1 MRTVRVALA
10 LVMFTTATAGA
21 QRLMVSGAVQR
32 DKQEFREDEVA
43 NRLDGWSTGWM
54 VGAAAPL
61 PRQLMLAVEWSDAGT
76 IEDARTTTLDINGR
90 PVAITSTF
98 RHRTTSVAA
107 LGGYSHVLSRVRL
120 AYLAGVAFTG
130 VERAFA
136 SNAPGLILVNP
147 SDAPVSANSV
157 RTDRSS
163 EIAGGV
169 NAYVQIR
176 RRLHAVA
183 GVRAQTIRLPF
194 DISGWSVRTFIGAGW
209 GL

>member
-1 MRTVRVALA
+1 
-10 LVMFTTATAGA
+10 MFTTASVGA

-32 DKQEFREDEVA
+32 DKQQFREDEVA

-61 PRQLMLAVEWSDAGT
+61 LGRLMLAVEWSDAGT
-76 IEDARTTTLDINGR
+76 IEDERTTTLDINGR
-90 PVAITSTF
+90 SVAITSTF

-136 SNAPGLILVNP
+136 SNAPGLILVSP
-147 SDAPVSANSV
+147 SDVLGSATAV
-157 RTDRSS
+157 HTDRSV

-169 NAYVQIR
+169 NAYLQIT

-183 GVRAQTIRLPF
+183 GVRAQAIRLPF
-194 DISGWSVRTFIGAGW
+194 EISGWSVRTFMGAAWGW
-209 GL
+209 